1 MRLKAWLAAGAL
13 GVSAAAR
20 SAEAQEQI
28 LLRISPQVGDTLRMR
43 LDQQTE
49 IVGTRRAGS
58 AESTTSIINTMVMFS
73 RAIVEGLSA
82 SATTVLAVTDS
93 VLFSSTDERTR
104 AAREKAQKSLTG
116 QRVRF
121 HVAPD
126 GTMGMSDEGRAPRE
140 VSEAVSLMPAA
151 FPKGPVAV
159 GESWIREMMLPG
171 GSQLGA
177 PVSGKLRVTFRL
189 DSVARGGE
197 LAYVSMRGE
206 MQPTPAFGAATSLE
220 KGSVTG
226 TMLVN
231 RKRGWLTESRFY
243 IAVSSTIGAAAAS
256 GMTPM
261 RMHVRITQHMR
272 TMDKR

>member
-1 MRLKAWLAAGAL
+1 MRLKVWLAVTAF
-13 GVSAAAR
+13 GVSAPGR
-20 SAEAQEQI
+20 PVEAQEQI
-28 LLRISPQVGDTLRMR
+28 LLRINPQVGDTLRMR

-58 AESTTSIINTMVMFS
+58 VESTSSIINTMQMFS

-82 SATTVLAVTDS
+82 RGTTVLAVTDS
-93 VLFSSTDERTR
+93 VLFLSTDERTR
-104 AAREKAQKSLTG
+104 PARERAQRSLAG
-116 QRVRF
+116 QSVRF

-126 GTMGMSDEGRAPRE
+126 GTMAMSDDGNAPRE

-171 GSQLGA
+171 GSRLGT

-189 DSVARGGE
+189 DSMVRGGE

-226 TMLVN
+226 TMLLN
-231 RKRGWLTESRFY
+231 RKRGWLTESRFF
-243 IAVSSTIGAAAAS
+243 IAVTSTIGAAAAT

-272 TMDKR
+272 TMDTR

>member
-1 MRLKAWLAAGAL
+1 MRLTRFFVAL
-13 GVSAAAR
+13 GAIGSIGSAHA
-20 SAEAQEQI
+20 SAQEI
-28 LLRISPQVGDTLRMR
+28 VLRISPQVGDTLRMR

-49 IVGTRRAGS
+49 IVGTRRVGQS
-58 AESTTSIINTMVMFS
+58 ESTASVINTMQMFS
-73 RAIVEGLSA
+73 RAIVEGLSPRG
-82 SATTVLAVTDS
+82 TMVLAVTDS
-93 VLFSSTDERTR
+93 VRFSSTDDRTR
-104 AAREKAQKSLTG
+104 AATERAQQQLAG

-121 HVAPD
+121 HVGPD
-126 GTMGMSDEGRAPRE
+126 GTMAMSDDDKAPRE

-151 FPKGPVAV
+151 FPKGPVSV

-177 PVSGKLRVTFRL
+177 PISGKLRVTFKL
-189 DSVARGGE
+189 DSVARGGD

-206 MQPTPAFGAATSLE
+206 MQPTPAFGAASSLE

-231 RKRGWLTESRFY
+231 RRRGWLTESRFY
-243 IAVSSTIGAAAAS
+243 IVVSSTIGAAAAS
-256 GMTPM
+256 GMAPM
-261 RMHVRITQHMR
+261 RMHVKITQHMR